1 MTAALRK
8 LASAV
13 LLSSWGTLFVC
24 TSGPLAQEHVIGTA
38 ELHQTIVAVSESRQQ
53 NLTKVQEFFSSISTR
68 RALQSAKIDIEKV
81 KEGIPLLDDEE
92 LARLAA
98 QTEKILN
105 DIAGGALTN
114 QQITYI
120 IIALAT
126 AVVILIIIAA

>member
-24 TSGPLAQEHVIGTA
+24 TSGSIAEEHVIGTA
-38 ELHQTIVAVSESRQQ
+38 ELHQAIAAVSKSRQQ
-53 NLTKVQEFFSSISTR
+53 NLTKVQEFFSTNSTR

-81 KEGIPLLDDEE
+81 KQVIPLLDDEE

-98 QTEKILN
+98 QTEKIQN